1 MMWGLSQR
9 QTLPLLIEGCG
20 TFSPCLC
27 VCACT
32 PPLAGGKDCKTA
44 WSEVWHVRAAPFWLS
59 SLPARP
65 WIAIHRSLSSA
76 ADFHLLNSQKAQET
90 IAQFIKQ
97 SDPMSQMPVCFLKVT
112 YAVFHFAKRRNHPT
126 FPHYFL
132 YYLILRDR
140 WCVCVDYS
148 FKIWVISQFEK
159 GRKMVKGI
167 LIENTK
173 LIL

>member
-1 MMWGLSQR
+1 MMRGLSQR
-9 QTLPLLIEGCG
+9 QTLPLLIGGCG

-44 WSEVWHVRAAPFWLS
+44 WSEVWRVRASPFWLS

-65 WIAIHRSLSSA
+65 WIALHRSLSSA
-76 ADFHLLNSQKAQET
+76 ADFHLLNSQKAHET
-90 IAQFIKQ
+90 IAQFMKQ
-97 SDPMSQMPVCFLKVT
+97 SDPLSQMPVCFLKVAC
-112 YAVFHFAKRRNHPT
+112 AVFHFAERRSHPT

-132 YYLILRDR
+132 CDLILTDR
-140 WCVCVDYS
+140 WCVCVDYN
-148 FKIWVISQFEK
+148 FKIWVISQFEE

-167 LIENTK
+167 LMENTK